1 MDFRLSEDQRNL
13 RDAVRDYLAGEHGPE
28 VLRRL
33 DVEGGRDSA
42 IWDGLVGMGLAGLLV
57 PEAQGGLG
65 LGLVEAAI
73 VAVELGRA
81 NVSEPIADTALI
93 AAPLLG
99 EREQEQ
105 VATGALTV
113 ALAHPIN
120 PWIADLDAAGL
131 LLAGGATSA
140 PSGMPH
146 RLESVDPLRRLFA
159 PVESPGDDA
168 LLDRAALITAG
179 QLVGAAERMLEL
191 ATDYAKTREQFGQP
205 IGSFQAIKHHVA
217 TVAVKLEFARPVLWR
232 AAYALERG
240 HARAPVHVSHAKV
253 AATDAAMIASET
265 AIQVHG
271 AMGYTYEV
279 DLHFWMKRSW
289 ALAGAWGDRAFHQRR
304 IDAAVIGGNMSIG
317 PEMSFESEL
326 SHG

>member
-1 MDFRLSEDQRNL
+1 MDFRLTEDQRNL
-13 RDAVRDYLAGEHGPE
+13 RDAVRDYLSGEHGPE

-33 DVEGGRDSA
+33 DADGARDKL
-42 IWDGLVGMGLAGLLV
+42 IWQGLVGMGLSGLLI

-81 NVSEPIADTALI
+81 NVSEPIADTALV
-93 AAPLLG
+93 AAPLLSPQ
-99 EREQEQ
+99 EQEQ
-105 VATGALTV
+105 VAAGTLTV

-120 PWIADLDAAGL
+120 PWVADLDLAGL
-131 LLAGGATSA
+131 VLAGGGTAA
-140 PSGMPH
+140 PPAQLQ

-159 PVESPGDDA
+159 PLESTANDA

-205 IGSFQAIKHHVA
+205 IGSFQAIKHHLA
-217 TVAVKLEFARPVLWR
+217 TVAVKTEFARPVLWR
-232 AAYALERG
+232 AAYALQNDNPR
-240 HARAPVHVSHAKV
+240 ARIHVSHAKV
-253 AATDAAMIASET
+253 AASDAAMLAAET

-279 DLHFWMKRSW
+279 DLHYWMKRGW
-289 ALAGAWGDRAFHQRR
+289 ALSGAWGDRAFHQRR
-304 IDAAVIGGNMSIG
+304 IEAAVIGGGMSIG